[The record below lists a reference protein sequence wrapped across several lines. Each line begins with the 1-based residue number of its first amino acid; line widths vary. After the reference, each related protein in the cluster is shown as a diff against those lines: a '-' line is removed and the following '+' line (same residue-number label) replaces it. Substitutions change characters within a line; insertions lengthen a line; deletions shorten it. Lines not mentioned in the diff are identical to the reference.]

1 MLNGTT
7 PEIQHRIWG
16 LCGSPNVHVFYCIAL
31 TEICSSQDL
40 YTMTLVCMNLSVT
53 YYIFSWTIFDNR
65 KELPRASR
73 VPNSQQDIWALFEL
87 IFCLPIQTNKFQ
99 RRFFVFYV
107 CFVTS
112 IGVQIPNTS
121 NQMLQTKSKRN
132 PASEAN
138 FKLEANR
145 SVNLHLVFGHR
156 LMQRNRNHEGFSTLW
171 NTRKSKISW
180 SWM

>member
-40 YTMTLVCMNLSVT
+40 YIMTLVCMNLSVT

-87 IFCLPIQTNKFQ
+87 IFCLPIQIDF
-99 RRFFVFYV
+99 R
-107 CFVTS
+107 
-112 IGVQIPNTS
+112 
-121 NQMLQTKSKRN
+121 
-132 PASEAN
+132 ED
-138 FKLEANR
+138 
-145 SVNLHLVFGHR
+145 
-156 LMQRNRNHEGFSTLW
+156 FSTFIFFSLHQLVSKCQIW
-171 NTRKSKISW
+171 ITKRFCLIQKKIQPARLTRLIS
-180 SWM
+180 SWKHINW